1 MLLLP
6 EMQDKCKLCSQR
18 QHWFESWLSCVLN
31 SLTSRNVNI
40 YAVFLLKLFWKE
52 KWSADRNRQPPKA
65 LCVRIS
71 VFLVQNDSLLFDL
84 SANRQAISLAGRN
97 FIFLSNLVSF
107 WLVYAYAHRLYCLD
121 VDCKV
126 LVLSNSREE
135 YLSFVKAPICFLSV
149 VNAGYHGSLK
159 ILNI

>member
-31 SLTSRNVNI
+31 SLTSRNVNM

-52 KWSADRNRQPPKA
+52 KWSADRQPPKA

-84 SANRQAISLAGRN
+84 SANRQAISLAGCN

-107 WLVYAYAHRLYCLD
+107 WLVYAYAHQLYCLD

-135 YLSFVKAPICFLSV
+135 YLSFVKRRFAFYL
-149 VNAGYHGSLK
+149 
-159 ILNI
+159 